1 MDRKE
6 FFEWLNT
13 CPTHK
18 FEIQFDMVGFIHVS
32 FKVDEEEYTTD
43 NFHYVKA
50 EDLAEIISSATGH
63 VEALKNF
70 DDFVEE
76 LSK

>member
-32 FKVDEEEYTTD
+32 FKVDEEEE
-43 NFHYVKA
+43 K
-50 EDLAEIISSATGH
+50 
-63 VEALKNF
+63 
-70 DDFVEE
+70 EE
-76 LSK
+76 E